1 MLLMYT
7 DCNVNSKNEDKYTNG
22 AYGICKEDGNFFS
35 TNPLAD
41 GSADDHVGFGF
52 GINIEE
58 RLKIDVTVAED
69 VLFRNPFQGEGRIFS
84 RLDATY
90 SF

>member
-1 MLLMYT
+1 MVVGT
-7 DCNVNSKNEDKYTNG
+7 
-22 AYGICKEDGNFFS
+22 
-35 TNPLAD
+35 
-41 GSADDHVGFGF
+41 ADDHVGFGF

-69 VLFRNPFQGEGRIFS
+69 VLFRNPFQGEGRLFS